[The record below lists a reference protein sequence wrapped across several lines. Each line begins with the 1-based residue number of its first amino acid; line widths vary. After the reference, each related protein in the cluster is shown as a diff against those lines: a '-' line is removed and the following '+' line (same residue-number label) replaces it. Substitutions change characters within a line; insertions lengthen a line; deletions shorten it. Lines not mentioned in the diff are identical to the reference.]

1 MLNNISMHVG
11 CEFEVY
17 KKTRRRV
24 LIAYFIV
31 LLAALS
37 LSIND
42 TFFFLNKELTLAGSI
57 INGICG
63 AGLMFWISL
72 PPPAFGTEGAFSAYQ
87 KHFVMHFNF
96 TASLELIMFMMGVL
110 CAILSRYKIHLEEGT
125 ISLKQGKESSI
136 VKIGF
141 QILKL
146 IRHAESTLG
155 PMIATFY
162 LLLFGF
168 CCAAM
173 FYLTGI
179 RSASVNGIFY
189 PALLLFC
196 LSLMLQGLAAAILL
210 SYMIRYVHHCR

>member
-1 MLNNISMHVG
+1 
-11 CEFEVY
+11 
-17 KKTRRRV
+17 
-24 LIAYFIV
+24 
-31 LLAALS
+31 
-37 LSIND
+37 
-42 TFFFLNKELTLAGSI
+42 
-57 INGICG
+57 
-63 AGLMFWISL
+63 
-72 PPPAFGTEGAFSAYQ
+72 
-87 KHFVMHFNF
+87 
-96 TASLELIMFMMGVL
+96 MFMMGVL
-110 CAILSRYKIHLEEGT
+110 VAILKRYKTHLEASMIQEQRNEKLIQT
-125 ISLKQGKESSI
+125 M
-136 VKIGF
+136 VKVGF

-162 LLLFGF
+162 PILFGF